1 MPSAAVTTLVRTK
14 KQAKLVGAKYSEV
27 RCLVGDL
34 ESFELLARASREAD
48 IVINCGPDITHDEG
62 IRTVLNALRDRPGPR
77 PYYLHTSGAFLI
89 CDLNSPCGE
98 LEDRVWDDVDD
109 IEQLISMP
117 DSATHA
123 VTDKVTEPRLFLS
136 RFPALHGPSGK
147 ATWG

>member
-1 MPSAAVTTLVRTK
+1 MLDLIVREMPSASVTTLVRTA
-14 KQAKLVGAKYSEV
+14 KQAKLVVAKYSEV

-34 ESFELLARASREAD
+34 KSFELLAAASRAAD

-62 IRTVLNALRDRPGPR
+62 IRTVLDALREPRPGPGASSQTTR
-77 PYYLHTSGAFLI
+77 PYYLHTSGAYLI
-89 CDLNSPCGE
+89 CDLKSPCGE

-123 VTDKVTEPRLFLS
+123 ITDKVKTNY
-136 RFPALHGPSGK
+136 
-147 ATWG
+147 